1 MAPDFTL
8 ANFLKELGARLA
20 AAAVVLG
27 VFFGLGYLTRTDV
40 LGLSALLGNQAV
52 FFATAFSLVGVA
64 AAGWMALQQYRG

>member
-27 VFFGLGYLTRTDV
+27 VFF
-40 LGLSALLGNQAV
+40 
-52 FFATAFSLVGVA
+52 ATAFSLVGVA